1 MRALASSIQTPDLSL
16 GNPAAGAATRLPPVA
31 ARAALSVV
39 ILAAKL
45 SALADD
51 FTPIDDLQERLTLL
65 VDRARRAPPLPAA
78 ARTEAHRVL
87 GCISAVWL
95 TAELRPDGALA
106 FHADAD
112 SPLVRGLVV
121 GLADFFSGATP
132 AEIAASDADP
142 LATLEL
148 LANLSPTRRNGL
160 TAVRQRIRTLAQS
173 HLA

>member
-1 MRALASSIQTPDLSL
+1 M
-16 GNPAAGAATRLPPVA
+16 
-31 ARAALSVV
+31 

-45 SALADD
+45 SALTDD

-65 VDRARRAPPLPAA
+65 VDRARRTPPLPAT
-78 ARTEAHRVL
+78 ARTEGNRVL

-95 TAELRPDGALA
+95 IAELRPDGLIAYQ
-106 FHADAD
+106 ADAD

-132 AEIAASDADP
+132 VEIAASDVDP
-142 LATLEL
+142 LATIEL

-173 HLA
+173 HLG

>member
-1 MRALASSIQTPDLSL
+1 VHQVAITP
-16 GNPAAGAATRLPPVA
+16 TRLPLVYPYPEL
-31 ARAALSVV
+31 RGV

-51 FTPIDDLQERLTLL
+51 FAPIDDLQERLSLL
-65 VDRARRAPPLPAA
+65 LDRARRTPPLPPTD
-78 ARTEAHRVL
+78 RTETHRVL

-95 TAELRPDGALA
+95 TAELQPDGLLA

-121 GLADFFSGATP
+121 SLADFFSGATA

-142 LATLEL
+142 LAALEL

-160 TAVRQRIRTLAQS
+160 TAVRQRIRTLAHL

>member
-1 MRALASSIQTPDLSL
+1 
-16 GNPAAGAATRLPPVA
+16 
-31 ARAALSVV
+31 V

-78 ARTEAHRVL
+78 ARTETHRVL

-95 TAELRPDGALA
+95 TAELRPDGLLT

-121 GLADFFSGATP
+121 GLAEFFSGATP
-132 AEIAASDADP
+132 AE
-142 LATLEL
+142 
-148 LANLSPTRRNGL
+148 
-160 TAVRQRIRTLAQS
+160 TAVSVAAQLIAVAHGRS
-173 HLA
+173 AAPLRDTSGPLHAR